1 MRGIVSWGA
10 YLPYRRLDRS
20 QITAFLGQGG
30 GRGTRTV
37 ASYDEDATTM
47 GVEASRL
54 ALKATDATPDSVM
67 FATVATPYV
76 DKTNAT
82 TVHAALRLPDS
93 VPAFDLGASVRS
105 VAGGLRFALAAGGTT
120 LLVTGDMRT
129 GLAGSADEA
138 AGGDAAAALLV
149 GEGDDVVA
157 EYLGGASVTEE
168 FLDRWRIPGDIRSKS
183 WDDKFSELT
192 YVGLG
197 RQALQGGPRLRR
209 AGPGRHR
216 RARRRRPHRPH
227 RQGHGRQARRRAGG
241 RPTSPTS
248 VGATGAAQPGVLL
261 AGMLE
266 TAEPGPGARP
276 RGAGRRRRGLLL
288 PHHPGARLV
297 HGRPGRWPASSRA
310 APRSPTT
317 ASSRGGA

>member
-54 ALKATDATPDSVM
+54 ALRATDVTPDSVL

-105 VAGGLRFALAAGGTT
+105 AAGGLRFAL
-120 LLVTGDMRT
+120 TG
-129 GLAGSADEA
+129 
-138 AGGDAAAALLV
+138 
-149 GEGDDVVA
+149 
-157 EYLGGASVTEE
+157 
-168 FLDRWRIPGDIRSKS
+168 
-183 WDDKFSELT
+183 
-192 YVGLG
+192 
-197 RQALQGGPRLRR
+197 
-209 AGPGRHR
+209 
-216 RARRRRPHRPH
+216 
-227 RQGHGRQARRRAGG
+227 
-241 RPTSPTS
+241 
-248 VGATGAAQPGVLL
+248 
-261 AGMLE
+261 
-266 TAEPGPGARP
+266 
-276 RGAGRRRRGLLL
+276 
-288 PHHPGARLV
+288 
-297 HGRPGRWPASSRA
+297 
-310 APRSPTT
+310 
-317 ASSRGGA
+317 